1 MVPIAGIED
10 VTRSYVRDGRPI
22 VTGVVAVGDAAVATN
37 PSLGRGASLGALQA
51 VVLRDVLAGTPTDIA
66 GAFAAAW
73 TDRVQPWID
82 ATTWFDR
89 HRLAE
94 MGAEARGERY
104 CPDDIGWA
112 MSAALRRGAAAD
124 PVLARASARIG
135 GLLALP
141 LGRSTV
147 LRSGDGW
154 SPGWPSG
161 ARRDRVAPTSS
172 PPPHRRR
179 T

>member
-1 MVPIAGIED
+1 
-10 VTRSYVRDGRPI
+10 
-22 VTGVVAVGDAAVATN
+22 VATN

-51 VVLRDVLAGTPTDIA
+51 VVLRDVLAGTPTDTV

-89 HRLAE
+89 HLLAE

-124 PVLARASARIG
+124 PVLARVSSRIG

-141 LGRSTV
+141 AEALNGPEVGRR
-147 LRSGDGW
+147 LEPWLAERS
-154 SPGWPSG
+154 PSG
-161 ARRDRVAPTSS
+161 PSRADLVAASAPAEA
-172 PPPHRRR
+172 
-179 T
+179 